1 MTLAALRPGPGV
13 FRLLLAAVVLLSHLS
28 ALNIGRP
35 AVVLFFVL
43 SGYWVSL
50 RWLGGAEDPVRF
62 VIGRTLRIWPLFA
75 LVSAVTW
82 VGLGLLGLPRSP
94 DPLTGLLLLGSAS
107 RDDMILLVAWSLDL
121 ELQFY
126 LCLPLMWLA
135 ARRLPARQLWALGLM
150 AWALGAWLMSR
161 GAWNFLLYL
170 PAFAAGM
177 WLARTRWQP
186 RGRVA
191 IAGLA
196 GFAAIGAGLTLS
208 PFTLPLLVKTGG
220 LSPLAE
226 QLGHLLWCAPLL
238 PGVAFVLRQP
248 SPSRDRALGD
258 AAYALYL
265 VHSPVITA
273 MVVLT
278 GLTGLAL
285 KLAVL
290 PVVAL
295 ATALL
300 FLGVDRPLEAARRRR
315 AARPGLVATPA
326 FAPLNSAPKR
336 PN

>member
-1 MTLAALRPGPGV
+1 MTLAALCPGPGV
-13 FRLLLAAVVLLSHLS
+13 FRLLLAGVVLLSHLS

-50 RWLGGAEDPVRF
+50 RWLGGSEDPVRF

-75 LVSAVTW
+75 LVSALTW
-82 VGLGLLGLPRSP
+82 VGLGALDLPHSP
-94 DPLTGLLLLGSAS
+94 DPVTGLLLLGSAS

-135 ARRLPARQLWALGLM
+135 ARRLPARQLWALGLA
-150 AWALGAWLMSR
+150 AWALGAWLMTR

-177 WLARTRWQP
+177 WLARSRWRP
-186 RGRVA
+186 TGVA
-191 IAGLA
+191 AITGLA
-196 GFAAIGAGLTLS
+196 AFAAIGGAFALS
-208 PFTLPLLVKTGG
+208 PDTLPLLFKLGG

-226 QLGHLLWCAPLL
+226 QLGHLLWSAPLL
-238 PGVAFVLRQP
+238 PVVAHVLRRP
-248 SPSRDRALGD
+248 SSSRDRALGD
-258 AAYALYL
+258 VSYPLYL

-273 MVVLT
+273 MIVLT
-278 GLTGLAL
+278 GLSGIAL

-295 ATALL
+295 VTAIL
-300 FLGVDRPLEAARRRR
+300 FLVVDRPLETARRRR
-315 AARPGLVATPA
+315 AARPDLVATPA
-326 FAPLNSAPKR
+326 FAPLNSGRKH